1 MWLEVDLCPCFLVA
15 CCVSCFESHLCV
27 SLPIFQTFKST
38 KKKPKQAISE
48 RQILELLG
56 EQGSP
61 FVVRLYQAFQD
72 DENLYMILH
81 FAGGGDLFS
90 QLEKRRRLPEEAVRF
105 YAAEILLA
113 LEVLHRSRVCYR
125 DLKPENV
132 LLTIDGHILLT
143 DMGMS
148 KYVYVLCGPLST
160 VLDFHACLSLLQLLL
175 HGLCLKLVH

>member
-1 MWLEVDLCPCFLVA
+1 
-15 CCVSCFESHLCV
+15 
-27 SLPIFQTFKST
+27 
-38 KKKPKQAISE
+38 
-48 RQILELLG
+48 
-56 EQGSP
+56 
-61 FVVRLYQAFQD
+61 
-72 DENLYMILH
+72 MILH

-148 KYVYVLCGPLST
+148 KYVYVCCMSRCRRSWSFMLVSCYLNYCCMNLACSSCILYQFYSILLQTPADCLFFVFPLLPSLRPAPLSPHRSCADT
-160 VLDFHACLSLLQLLL
+160 CS
-175 HGLCLKLVH
+175 GR